1 MASQPIE
8 LRQSVAFGEGF
19 ELDLRP
25 RRLRRGSRVLKLERI
40 PLDILLLLIE
50 CPGEIVSR
58 DEIVASVWGN
68 DLFLDTDN
76 SIRGAIR
83 KIRHVLK
90 DDSEQPRFIQTV
102 TGRGYRFIATVEVLS
117 EPELHANPVQSQPK
131 EVAALPEVPDSRT
144 NDGPLIAHRHWIPK
158 LRWLLAAACL
168 SLATLMVLWFRHRQL
183 PIDPPIRSIAVLPLE
198 NLSGDSGQEYFT
210 EGMTDELTT
219 DLAKISTLKVISR
232 TSTMQFKATKDP
244 LPEVAKELNVD
255 AVIEGTVER
264 SGNRVR
270 ITARLID
277 ARSDRNLW
285 AESYERDVQDV
296 LTLQN
301 EVAGAIASEIRV
313 QLKPQEKARLATVR
327 SINPDAEASYL
338 KGRYE
343 MNKWTRDG
351 IKKSFGYFQSAVQE
365 DPSFA
370 EAWAGLSDAYFEWSL
385 IGIAPKA
392 EALPKAMAAA
402 RKALELDETL
412 SEAHVSLATCTLSL
426 EGLRPAV
433 GEELQR
439 AIALD
444 SSNARAR
451 QLYGR
456 YLLASGL
463 LEQAITELERAEEL
477 DPLTPKKKNNLGV
490 ALYFAGRYD
499 EALQWFHLV
508 PDPDLD
514 SERRHR
520 RMAEIYGI
528 KGMQKE
534 AIAELVTS
542 LKFGAKP
549 ELAAQVGRSYLSSG
563 YVEAKKTV
571 LQGEVKWA
579 EREAKAGKIPEN
591 AYWIARDYAELGKTN
606 NATAWLATAYE
617 NNSAGF
623 LDYKLDP
630 QIADFRSD
638 ACKKELSPPLVPL
651 CQSGG
656 SAMAF

>member
-1 MASQPIE
+1 M
-8 LRQSVAFGEGF
+8 
-19 ELDLRP
+19 
-25 RRLRRGSRVLKLERI
+25 
-40 PLDILLLLIE
+40 
-50 CPGEIVSR
+50 
-58 DEIVASVWGN
+58 
-68 DLFLDTDN
+68 
-76 SIRGAIR
+76 
-83 KIRHVLK
+83 
-90 DDSEQPRFIQTV
+90 
-102 TGRGYRFIATVEVLS
+102 
-117 EPELHANPVQSQPK
+117 
-131 EVAALPEVPDSRT
+131 
-144 NDGPLIAHRHWIPK
+144 
-158 LRWLLAAACL
+158 
-168 SLATLMVLWFRHRQL
+168 
-183 PIDPPIRSIAVLPLE
+183 
-198 NLSGDSGQEYFT
+198 
-210 EGMTDELTT
+210 
-219 DLAKISTLKVISR
+219 
-232 TSTMQFKATKDP
+232 
-244 LPEVAKELNVD
+244 D

-264 SGNRVR
+264 SENRVR

-370 EAWAGLSDAYFEWSL
+370 EAWAGLSDAYFEWGRF
-385 IGIAPKA
+385 GIAPLA
-392 EALPKAMAAA
+392 ETLPKAKAAA
-402 RKALELDETL
+402 QKALELDETL
-412 SEAHVSLATCTLSL
+412 SEAHASLATCTLSL

-444 SSNARAR
+444 PSNARAH
-451 QLYGR
+451 QLYGI
-456 YLLASGL
+456 YLRQHGRFDQSLA
-463 LEQAITELERAEEL
+463 ELERAEEL
-477 DPLTPKKKNNLGV
+477 DPLTPKAKNNLGV
-490 ALYFAGRYD
+490 ALYLVGRYD
-499 EALQWFHLV
+499 EALQWFHQV

-549 ELAAQVGRSYLSSG
+549 ELAAQVERSYLSSG
-563 YVEAKKTV
+563 YAEAKET
-571 LQGEVKWA
+571 LLRGEVKWA
-579 EREAKAGKIPEN
+579 EKQAKSGTVPEN
-591 AYWIARDYAELGKTN
+591 AFWIARDYAILGDKN
-606 NATAWLATAYE
+606 KAIGWLETAYQ
-617 NNSAGF
+617 NRRYGF
-623 LDYKLDP
+623 EDYKMDP

>member
-1 MASQPIE
+1 MATQPIE
-8 LRQSVAFGEGF
+8 LRLSVAFGEGF

-25 RRLRRGSRVLKLERI
+25 RRLRHGSRVLKLERI
-40 PLDILLLLIE
+40 PLEILLLLIE
-50 CPGEIVSR
+50 RPSEIVSR
-58 DEIVASVWGN
+58 EEIVARVWGN

-76 SIRGAIR
+76 SIRSAIR

-90 DDSEQPRFIQTV
+90 DDPEQPRFIQTV
-102 TGRGYRFIATVEVLS
+102 TGRGYRFIAKVEVLS
-117 EPELHANPVQSQPK
+117 APELQANPVPSQSK
-131 EVAALPEVPDSRT
+131 EVAAQPGAPGSQTD
-144 NDGPLIAHRHWIPK
+144 DGSLIARRHWIPK
-158 LRWLLAAACL
+158 LRWLLTAACL
-168 SLATLMVLWFRHRQL
+168 SLASLMGLWAWHRNR
-183 PIDPPIRSIAVLPLE
+183 PIDPTIRSVAVLPLE

-219 DLAKISTLKVISR
+219 DLAKISALKVISR
-232 TSTMQFKATKDP
+232 TSAMQFKGTKEP
-244 LPEVAKELNVD
+244 LPELAKELNVD

-285 AESYERDVQDV
+285 AENYERDMQDV

-301 EVAGAIASEIRV
+301 EVAGAIASAIRV
-313 QLKPQEKARLATVR
+313 QLKPQERARLATVR

-370 EAWAGLSDAYFEWSL
+370 EAWAGLSDAYLEWSA

-412 SEAHVSLATCTLSL
+412 SEAHVSLATCTANL
-426 EGLRPAV
+426 EGVRPAFS
-433 GEELQR
+433 EELQR

-444 SSNARAR
+444 PSNARAR
-451 QLYGR
+451 QVYGR

-463 LEQAITELERAEEL
+463 YEQAIPELQRAEEL

-490 ALYFAGRYD
+490 ALYFAGRYN
-499 EALQWFHLV
+499 EALQWLHQV

-520 RMAEIYGI
+520 RMAEIYEH

-534 AIAELVTS
+534 GIAELVTS

-549 ELAAQVGRSYLSSG
+549 ELASQVERSYLSSG
-563 YVEAKKTV
+563 YAEAKKTL
-571 LQGEVKWA
+571 LQGEVNWA
-579 EREAKAGKIPEN
+579 EREAKAGNIPEN

-606 NATAWLATAYE
+606 HAIAWLATAYQ
-617 NNSAGF
+617 NHSNGF

-630 QIADFRSD
+630 QIADFRSS
-638 ACKKELSPPLVPL
+638 ARVKELTQLIPDAKLN
-651 CQSGG
+651 
-656 SAMAF
+656 